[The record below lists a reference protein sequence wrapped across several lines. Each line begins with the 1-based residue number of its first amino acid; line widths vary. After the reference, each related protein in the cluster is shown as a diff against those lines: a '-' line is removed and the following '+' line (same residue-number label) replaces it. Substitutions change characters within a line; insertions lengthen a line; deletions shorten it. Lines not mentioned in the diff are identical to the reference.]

1 MWQPTSP
8 SAEGTFTVPQ
18 TGFHSTELS
27 ELRSMTD
34 VKGVEGLT
42 SQAVD
47 ELRQTHG
54 FNEVKTKPTPEW
66 KKLLR
71 RYTDW
76 VSIII
81 VSASK
86 MSYPVLVRHSGS
98 ILGD

>member
-1 MWQPTSP
+1 
-8 SAEGTFTVPQ
+8 
-18 TGFHSTELS
+18 
-27 ELRSMTD
+27 MTD
-34 VKGVEGLT
+34 ATRIEGLT

-76 VSIII
+76 ISIII
-81 VSASK
+81 VSASR
-86 MSYPVLVRHSGS
+86 LQHAARVRRSGS
-98 ILGD
+98 ILGR